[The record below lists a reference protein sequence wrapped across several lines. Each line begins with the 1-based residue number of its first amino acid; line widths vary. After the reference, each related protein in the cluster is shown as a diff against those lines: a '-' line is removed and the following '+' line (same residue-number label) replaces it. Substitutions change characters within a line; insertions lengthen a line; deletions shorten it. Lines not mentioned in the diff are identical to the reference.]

1 MVQAQA
7 RSSTNPSIVS
17 SWSGSKSVIIAVPSS
32 SVTYAEIRNSMNSMT
47 DAQWGAYV
55 RSLEGEK
62 IRWTGY
68 VEDVK
73 ETYSGDYELLV
84 DMDAPEVLFSVYEVS
99 FKVPSSVALSLN
111 KDQQIEFEGIISS
124 VSSMLGMLDV
134 SLKQAKVIGY

>member
-99 FKVPSSVALSLN
+99 FKVPSSVSLSLN